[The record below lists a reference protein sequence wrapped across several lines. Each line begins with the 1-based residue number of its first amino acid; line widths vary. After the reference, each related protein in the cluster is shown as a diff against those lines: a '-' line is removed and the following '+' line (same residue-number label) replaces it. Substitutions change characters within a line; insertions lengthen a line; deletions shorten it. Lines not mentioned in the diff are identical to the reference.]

1 MKNSFL
7 NLELVLN
14 KERCVRINIMQ
25 LYLRQLIKDP
35 LVASLVSTSSV
46 SSKKIV
52 HKLNLK
58 PGQIVVEY
66 GPGSGE
72 MAEFVRQKISP
83 GGKIFLIEQ
92 NKKLAEKLSIKFQT
106 EDNVYI
112 FNDSAENV
120 ASILQ
125 TSNIVSV
132 DRILSSIPFSF
143 LTGSVA
149 RQIVATSYKILKPG
163 GLFAIFQMTPLALG
177 VVKPVF
183 KKGQFSL
190 LPFNLPPL
198 WLWVAKK

>member
-1 MKNSFL
+1 
-7 NLELVLN
+7 
-14 KERCVRINIMQ
+14 MQ
-25 LYLRQLIKDP
+25 LYLKQLIKDP
-35 LVASLVSTSSV
+35 LVASLVSTSLM
-46 SSKKIV
+46 SSKKIIQQ
-52 HKLNLK
+52 LNLK

-72 MAEFVRQKISP
+72 ISELIKQRITP
-83 GGKIFLIEQ
+83 GGKLFLIEQ
-92 NKKLAEKLSIKFQT
+92 NQKLAEKLSIKFKT
-106 EDNVYI
+106 ENNVYI

-149 RQIVATSYKILKPG
+149 RQIVSTSYKILKPG

-183 KKGQFSL
+183 KKGQFNL